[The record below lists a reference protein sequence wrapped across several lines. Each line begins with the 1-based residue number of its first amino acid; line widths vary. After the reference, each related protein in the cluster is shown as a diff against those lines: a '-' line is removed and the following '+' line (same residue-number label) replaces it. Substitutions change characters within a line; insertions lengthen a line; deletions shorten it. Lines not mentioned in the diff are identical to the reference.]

1 MKRLGILEYK
11 MYGNTKTPNSS
22 VVYAVRKL
30 LSVGMDGIPTMA
42 DEFKAW
48 KSSWQLTHRTEY
60 AGRTYDELGDDTELK
75 KQALED
81 FINHRIKNAQELMT
95 DAFNTML
102 DSDVG
107 RRKAAGFL
115 RNMYVIKEARLKE
128 TKGRNFDDL
137 VSIMTR
143 SGPVQYKTAKE
154 FLADSSS
161 IEEELAR
168 RQMILEYA
176 EDNYDFAEGI
186 YPEQFSG
193 SAETYQ

>member
-1 MKRLGILEYK
+1 
-11 MYGNTKTPNSS
+11 
-22 VVYAVRKL
+22 
-30 LSVGMDGIPTMA
+30 MDGIPTMA

-102 DSDVG
+102 ESDTG

-115 RNMYVIKEARLKE
+115 RNMYVIKEARLKQS
-128 TKGRNFDDL
+128 KGRDFDDL

-143 SGPVQYKTAKE
+143 GEPVQYKTAKE

-161 IEEELAR
+161 VEEELNR
-168 RQMILEYA
+168 RQMIMQYA

-186 YPEQFSG
+186 YPEQFLG

>member
-1 MKRLGILEYK
+1 
-11 MYGNTKTPNSS
+11 
-22 VVYAVRKL
+22 
-30 LSVGMDGIPTMA
+30 
-42 DEFKAW
+42 
-48 KSSWQLTHRTEY
+48 
-60 AGRTYDELGDDTELK
+60 
-75 KQALED
+75 
-81 FINHRIKNAQELMT
+81 
-95 DAFNTML
+95 
-102 DSDVG
+102 
-107 RRKAAGFL
+107 
-115 RNMYVIKEARLKE
+115 
-128 TKGRNFDDL
+128 
-137 VSIMTR
+137 MTR